1 MLIRQQRM
9 AGTNYKEKSRQLKM
23 PALQKSTC
31 WQPGMT
37 GCDVHCG
44 VLTLWS
50 VDAGSKHFSFGQ
62 ICSSSPAG
70 SGRKKKENP
79 AGRKK
84 KENPAGRKKEENLTG
99 EAKKNLFKGFKLGQ
113 HQL

>member
-1 MLIRQQRM
+1 M
-9 AGTNYKEKSRQLKM
+9 AATKYEEKSRQSKM
-23 PALQKSTC
+23 PAFQRSTC

-50 VDAGSKHFSFGQ
+50 VDAGSKNISFGQ
-62 ICSSSPAG
+62 ISFSSSPA
-70 SGRKKKENP
+70 RKPKS
-79 AGRKK
+79 
-84 KENPAGRKKEENLTG
+84 LTG
-99 EAKKNLFKGFKLGQ
+99 AEANKKFFKGFKLGK